1 MRLKVIFNCNLPIL
15 EESLFLNLS
24 AIANKSAGVY
34 IEIKR
39 VSCKLRGGGGGAV
52 KTWVKKSLLCW
63 LELRNLL
70 SQNIEEFLV
79 TQQGCQHLYLMDSS
93 ILVIGDF
100 CCIPASYIKNIQHPE
115 IITYCQHLYNAEM
128 DKKSQNFLLFT
139 RNTISVDFSPYIID
153 TKEDFCLL
161 CLWIDFF
168 SLSPF
173 LLEFL
178 LCVYKD
184 VPAMKRWWVCSIYW
198 TGALSEEVKDSGCTW
213 LIPVQ
218 NRYLITCS
226 LAIQRNRW
234 IVW

>member
-1 MRLKVIFNCNLPIL
+1 
-15 EESLFLNLS
+15 
-24 AIANKSAGVY
+24 
-34 IEIKR
+34 
-39 VSCKLRGGGGGAV
+39 
-52 KTWVKKSLLCW
+52 
-63 LELRNLL
+63 
-70 SQNIEEFLV
+70 
-79 TQQGCQHLYLMDSS
+79 
-93 ILVIGDF
+93 
-100 CCIPASYIKNIQHPE
+100 
-115 IITYCQHLYNAEM
+115 M

-139 RNTISVDFSPYIID
+139 RNTISVDFSPSIID

-226 LAIQRNRW
+226 LAIQRNYIDELCDKLLEKW
-234 IVW
+234 NCLLKKSLEINIFNGVDSSVIGFKQHIWNSDLWE